1 MKVTLTWGLPLLL
14 MAGCAN
20 QPTELRQDPQP
31 ARFHTIYID
40 GYGSLLDPKTKKPVA
55 TTSDPKTIQAEEALY
70 ANAILADFK
79 KHKSVDKDLKLVL
92 FIHGG
97 LNEFEAATRRAS
109 KYTDLMMKDHL
120 YPVFI
125 GWDSGFM
132 TNYWDHLV
140 KIRKGL
146 NRPILGPISAPFVL
160 LEDVGRSIVRI
171 PSSMFKEVTDPL
183 VVTKS
188 VQTQAEIDYQ
198 ARANLLSAEGFSVIN
213 RAPYVGVGSDYYT
226 VWNPIKVLAAPFV
239 DGFGTGSWEGMLRR
253 TDLVLTKS
261 SAFEGDMVGEAGTI
275 KLDAPRYAD
284 TAVTTFLRSYENDPS
299 LKGSEVD
306 LIGHSM
312 GAIVAV
318 NVLARHSDLNIR
330 NLVFMGAAAKIKDLE
345 NVVSPWLQTHP
356 QAQFWN
362 LSLDPYR
369 EIGENTF
376 YDFAPRGSLLN
387 WIDFTFGEVNS
398 YKDRT
403 AGSWWNITRLA
414 EDIFPLQN
422 GTVSLRARVHLTR
435 FPIGNEC
442 QWPQKHGEFDDYYFW
457 KMDFWQAQP
466 KHFSGKECS
475 PLFAPS

>member
-1 MKVTLTWGLPLLL
+1 MKVALLIGCTLL
-14 MAGCAN
+14 MIAGCAS
-20 QPTELRQDPQP
+20 QQTARAPDPQS
-31 ARFHTIYID
+31 AKFHTIYID
-40 GYGSLLDPKTKKPVA
+40 GYGNLLDPRTGEPIA
-55 TTSDPKTIQAEEALY
+55 TSSDPKAIHDEEALY
-70 ANAILADFK
+70 ANAILTDFK
-79 KHKSVDKDLKLVL
+79 KHKSENPKLKLVL

-97 LNEFEAATRRAS
+97 LNEFEAATRRATQ
-109 KYTDLMMKDHL
+109 YTALMMKDDL

-188 VQTQAEIDYQ
+188 VHTEAEVDYQ
-198 ARANLLSAEGFSVIN
+198 ARAKLLKAEGFAVIN
-213 RAPYVGVGSDYYT
+213 RPPYVGVGSDYYT

-239 DGFGTGSWEGMLRR
+239 DGFGTGSWDGMLRR
-253 TDLVLTKS
+253 TDLVLSKS
-261 SAFEGDMVGEAGTI
+261 SAFEGDMAGEADSI

-284 TAVTTFLRSYENDPS
+284 TAVTTFLKRYEADPS
-299 LKGSEVD
+299 LKGSEID

-318 NVLARHSDLNIR
+318 NVLARHGDLNIR

-345 NVVSPWLQTHP
+345 NVVSPWLQVHKS
-356 QAQFWN
+356 AQFWN

-414 EDIFPLQN
+414 EDVFPLQN

-435 FPIGNEC
+435 FPIGEKC
-442 QWPQKHGEFDDYYFW
+442 QWPQKHGEFDDYFFW
-457 KMDFWQAQP
+457 KEAFWQAQP
-466 KHFSGKECS
+466 KRFVGEECS
-475 PLFAPS
+475 ALFAHE

>member
-1 MKVTLTWGLPLLL
+1 MKVMLWGCTLLII
-14 MAGCAN
+14 AGCAN
-20 QPTELRQDPQP
+20 RQTEPESDPHL
-31 ARFHTIYID
+31 ARLHTIYID
-40 GYGSLLDPKTKKPVA
+40 GSGNLLDPKTKKPVS
-55 TTSDPKTIQAEEALY
+55 TSSDPQTIHDEEARY
-70 ANAILADFK
+70 ANAILTDFK
-79 KHKSVDKDLKLVL
+79 RFKGSNKNRKMVL

-97 LNEFEAATRRAS
+97 LNEFEVATKRAT
-109 KYTDLMMKDHL
+109 KYTDLMLDDDL

-125 GWDSGFM
+125 GWDSGFL

-160 LEDVGRSIVRI
+160 VEDIGRSIVRI

-188 VQTQAEIDYQ
+188 VKTQAEFDYQ
-198 ARANLLSAEGFSVIN
+198 ARANLLKTEGFAIVN
-213 RAPYVGVGSDYYT
+213 RPPYVGVGSDYYT

-239 DGFGTGSWEGMLRR
+239 DGFGTGSWDGMLRR
-253 TDLVLTKS
+253 TDLVLTKN
-261 SAFEGDMVGEAGTI
+261 SAFEGDMVGEADSI

-284 TAVTTFLRSYENDPS
+284 TAVTTFLKSYEADSS
-299 LKGSEVD
+299 LKGSELD

-318 NVLARHSDLNIR
+318 NVLARHGDLNIR

-345 NVVSPWLQTHP
+345 NVVSPWLQTHQ

-414 EDIFPLQN
+414 EDVFPLQN
-422 GTVSLRARVHLTR
+422 GTTSLRTRVHLTR
-435 FPIGNEC
+435 FPIGSKC
-442 QWPQKHGEFDDYYFW
+442 QWPQKHGEFDDYLFW
-457 KMDFWQAQP
+457 KKDFWQAQP
-466 KHFSGKECS
+466 KLFSGNECS
-475 PLFAPS
+475 PLFADD